1 MYVKRCFLYE
11 TVYISFLL
19 STEFHGNTASDN
31 RPDTPDHNTDKQ
43 TTASN
48 MDSNDM
54 DELKCNLMNQLNLID
69 DTESQDRGIRDYD
82 SRNTDFDSRN
92 TDYDLRNSNKR
103 NTDLRDHRV
112 IPTDLRN
119 GGLRL

>member
-1 MYVKRCFLYE
+1 MLLKKMFSLRDYSYF
-11 TVYISFLL
+11 IPFLL
-19 STEFHGNTASDN
+19 CPEFHGNTASDN

-69 DTESQDRGIRDYD
+69 DIEPQNPGLRDYD
-82 SRNTDFDSRN
+82 SSN

-112 IPTDLRN
+112 IQTDLRN